1 MNKNDSKITTSAEQ
15 SPQQIV
21 IPLNNVVAPKKW
33 ICEVCGYAN
42 PEYTAQCKKCSNYL
56 QRS

>member
-1 MNKNDSKITTSAEQ
+1 MDKKENPVTLNTTQ
-15 SPQQIV
+15 TPQQIV
-21 IPLNNVVAPKKW
+21 IPLNNIPQKKW

>member
-1 MNKNDSKITTSAEQ
+1 MDNQEVNSKNTSDATP
-15 SPQQIV
+15 SQIV
-21 IPLNNVVAPKKW
+21 IPINNAQPKKL

>member
-1 MNKNDSKITTSAEQ
+1 MEKQEIKTTAEEIQPKIIIPATSVLQ
-15 SPQQIV
+15 
-21 IPLNNVVAPKKW
+21 KKR

-56 QRS
+56 

>member
-1 MNKNDSKITTSAEQ
+1 MEKIEKTIIPNDSQTPS
-15 SPQQIV
+15 QIV
-21 IPLNNVVAPKKW
+21 IPINNVTPKKW